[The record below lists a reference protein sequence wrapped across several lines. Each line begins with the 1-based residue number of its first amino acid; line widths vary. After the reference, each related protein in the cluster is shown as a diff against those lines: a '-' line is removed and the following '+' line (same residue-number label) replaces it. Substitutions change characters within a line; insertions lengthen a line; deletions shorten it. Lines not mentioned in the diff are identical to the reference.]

1 MGTESLDQLRD
12 ELAATLAKEQSIR
25 MSLESYVRRTS
36 SAAGDAPSEHEL
48 LTQQTKTLLQ
58 FKQQGGI
65 ETLRRQT
72 AQVGAAIVSAND
84 VAEKMT
90 REVRKLGKI
99 QERLKAT
106 VERSD
111 CMLRIR
117 QSMQRLK
124 ASMTEKNYMDAAAC
138 LKELRA
144 IEAMHIPLDVSD
156 TLRMNHAEN
165 DIRFAIENQLDAAL
179 HNKDTRELL
188 RVGSIFE
195 PMQFAEEGVLM
206 VLKFIQ
212 TQLQTQLDAIVGP
225 PNAVWSVSEL
235 TTQLVQV
242 FNCVA
247 ETTTFYEPLLVQSFQ
262 AVHGAERML
271 TAVYLQGTPPAVSI
285 LTAYGKQRGLASL
298 LAKARALAKPAPPSQ
313 QQPSTTQPPSPSKLS
328 TSSSFNDELDLH
340 PYLNELVMMI
350 QHSQTFERF
359 MRGRQTHYFAH
370 SPATS
375 PRHGTATT
383 NHNTTTA
390 LPSYNASA
398 LNQCVQDLAGYYC
411 SLEEQS
417 LLYAAKKALALE
429 EMRSVVLEG
438 DQLVPL
444 SSIVDEIFY
453 VARLSGA
460 RALATGHVDSACGVL
475 NVIATLVQ
483 ATVGDV
489 FKSRVQNVL
498 KDSTGVFG
506 GAALGLLATLNPKQL
521 RDHMANQLQATLGKK
536 VPGGYLSSPPTSN
549 PRTSTTNAAIATQ
562 PKGASGATGMT
573 LVLAPP
579 VTMNS
584 LDAIVQYLAQLQASF
599 EQEVATTFPNH
610 PPRMTSCLLGLEET
624 ASEYKAL
631 LSTYHDTVIQSMF
644 QPKVASTVAPLFKRI
659 SYDLTEVQFTA
670 NEANDPF
677 VHALVQA
684 VATWVEPF
692 EAHLSR
698 TNFATLMEGAADVV
712 VDTVSAMVWTKSF
725 NQLGALQL
733 EKEVRVLAGYFG
745 AKCHHSTRHDQ
756 TFASLRQT
764 VLVLTV
770 DSLDDIVDV
779 VGRPT
784 KGVEW
789 KVPKERVTDLLHL
802 RVEFSTAAVAAMKV

>member
-1 MGTESLDQLRD
+1 
-12 ELAATLAKEQSIR
+12 

-573 LVLAPP
+573 LV
-579 VTMNS
+579 MRR
-584 LDAIVQYLAQLQASF
+584 SF
-599 EQEVATTFPNH
+599 MP
-610 PPRMTSCLLGLEET
+610 LLGLEET